1 MDGATAS
8 LITGGAFLLLGT
20 GIAHSWNRTNRIE
33 KKQNR
38 DHDCIIGLKKDT
50 EYIREKMD
58 AVIKVLIAN
67 PIQDVRRVVLPLRV
81 RGIDLS

>member
-1 MDGATAS
+1 MAEEVVVMDGATTS

-20 GIAHSWNRTNRIE
+20 GIAHSWTRTNRIE

-58 AVIKVLIAN
+58 AVIKVLNSIN
-67 PIQDVRRVVLPLRV
+67 GKKVI
-81 RGIDLS
+81 